1 MATISQQPVKPSALK
16 DWRRFW
22 QPLEHRTGCCDW
34 AWKSTET
41 QKATQE
47 QYQPADKKILALT
60 WDHYSIP
67 LEWEPFKERNSDRRK
82 PTFCHWVID
91 HLPTL
96 ISPSF
101 SHLLNVLT
109 AFRLQLVPLYQVI
122 KRCFYMKTQ
131 QSKWDLGLYGSPIC
145 SALTFRPWKELLYWG
160 ICLVGVGWMAWVGGS
175 DGGQEILLSRRVL
188 GLLQRELS
196 SKHWWVSQSVSMWG
210 LCKFGPFVSFSN
222 LDFRNTNLETR
233 PSTCCSP
240 CLERIL
246 LEQLLLLYDGLPR
259 INPLPF
265 EIWIGFTYGLL
276 HGPKYEQPVR
286 NHAEVCHF
294 S

>member
-1 MATISQQPVKPSALK
+1 MATVSQQPVKPSALK

-34 AWKSTET
+34 AWKSPET

-67 LEWEPFKERNSDRRK
+67 LEWEPFKDRNYDRRK

-101 SHLLNVLT
+101 SHLLNILT

-145 SALTFRPWKELLYWG
+145 SALTFRPWCQALEG
-160 ICLVGVGWMAWVGGS
+160 TA
-175 DGGQEILLSRRVL
+175 VL
-188 GLLQRELS
+188 RHLS
-196 SKHWWVSQSVSMWG
+196 SGGRVSGLGRWVRQRAGNPLIAPGAGPPAAGAEQQTLVSQPVCEHVG
-210 LCKFGPFVSFSN
+210 FV
-222 LDFRNTNLETR
+222 
-233 PSTCCSP
+233 
-240 CLERIL
+240 
-246 LEQLLLLYDGLPR
+246 
-259 INPLPF
+259 
-265 EIWIGFTYGLL
+265 
-276 HGPKYEQPVR
+276 
-286 NHAEVCHF
+286 
-294 S
+294 